1 MNDVAIVYSDY
12 YKEISD
18 GLITGIET
26 YLDPKFSIHKF
37 NVKGSWEIIYKI
49 NDLIDSKNFSK
60 FIAVG
65 VICKGDTDHYEFIS
79 QGVIDGMI
87 NTTVN
92 KNVYISNCVLNVH
105 NLDQAKLRITNQ
117 NNKGKESAE
126 ALNNLF
132 S

>member
-18 GLITGIET
+18 GLIKGIEDN
-26 YLDPKFSIHKF
+26 LDQKFSIHKF
-37 NVKGSWEIIYKI
+37 NVNGSWEI
-49 NDLIDSKNFSK
+49 
-60 FIAVG
+60 
-65 VICKGDTDHYEFIS
+65 ICKGDTDHYEFIS

-105 NLDQAKLRITNQ
+105 NLDQAKLRITDQ

>member
-12 YKEISD
+12 YKDISD
-18 GLITGIET
+18 GLIKGIEAN
-26 YLDPKFSIHKF
+26 LDPKFSIHKF

-49 NDLIDSKNFSK
+49 NELIDSQNFVK

-79 QGVIDGMI
+79 QGVINGMI

-105 NLDQAKLRITNQ
+105 NLDQAKLRITDQ